1 MTDSSNL
8 PNLAEDL
15 ERIHRAITRG
25 LFVAVTRGSVFIKDG
40 FLDRSLQ
47 HGFALFLQALTAV
60 LSAHHLGEDELAFP
74 ALKLKLPDVPYGSLA
89 ADHTRIESALDQVKS
104 ALPELG
110 SDTPAPALVKVVEG
124 LQQILSIWTPH
135 ILIEQASFT
144 ATTIAVAMTQAE
156 QAELSILLAKH
167 AQEHVGP
174 PFFAL
179 PFVLFN
185 LSPEDRAR
193 MAAMMPRMVIEEL
206 IPGEWKEKWAPM
218 KPFLL
223 D

>member
-1 MTDSSNL
+1 MTDTSNM

-15 ERIHRAITRG
+15 ERIHWAITRG

-40 FLDRSLQ
+40 FPDRSLQ
-47 HGFALFLQALTAV
+47 QGFALYLQTLTAV

-74 ALKLKLPDVPYGSLA
+74 TLKLKLPDVPYGSLA
-89 ADHTRIESALDQVKS
+89 ADHVRIESALDLVKS
-104 ALPELG
+104 ILPELA
-110 SDTPAPALVKVVEG
+110 TEAPTAALIKAVEG
-124 LQQILSIWTPH
+124 LQQILTIWTPH
-135 ILIEQASFT
+135 IMIEQASFS
-144 ATTIAVAMTQAE
+144 ATTIAAAMTQEE

-185 LSPEDRAR
+185 LSPEDQAR
-193 MAAMMPRMVIEEL
+193 MTAMMPRMVIEEL